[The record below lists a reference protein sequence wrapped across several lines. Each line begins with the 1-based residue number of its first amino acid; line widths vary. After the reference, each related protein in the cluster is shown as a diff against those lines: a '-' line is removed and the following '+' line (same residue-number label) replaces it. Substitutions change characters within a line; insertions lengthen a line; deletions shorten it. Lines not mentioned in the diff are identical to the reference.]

1 MVSWKVDGSDDWMV
15 LTMVAMK
22 DPSTVGQKALLK
34 CLACV
39 RVLPMVSE
47 KVDGSDDWMVST
59 MVAMK
64 DPSTVGQKA

>member
-1 MVSWKVDGSDDWMV
+1 MANWKR
-15 LTMVAMK
+15 
-22 DPSTVGQKALLK
+22 
-34 CLACV
+34 LACG
-39 RVLPMVSE
+39 RVLPIVPW